1 MNENNLLNS
10 DKLYFSISEIAE
22 AFGVSTSL
30 IRYWETEFTFLR
42 PHKNSKGDRRFT
54 KQNIEQLQLIYNLVK
69 VRGFTLDG
77 AKNELKQ
84 NRKKLETIASLTQK
98 LEGIKKGLLE
108 LKDEMTGDNWPFV
121 MYIVPQSSFFNK
133 F

>member
-22 AFGVSTSL
+22 SFGVSTSL

-98 LEGIKKGLLE
+98 LEGIKKGLTE
-108 LKDEMTGDNWPFV
+108 LKDEMTVED
-121 MYIVPQSSFFNK
+121 
-133 F
+133 